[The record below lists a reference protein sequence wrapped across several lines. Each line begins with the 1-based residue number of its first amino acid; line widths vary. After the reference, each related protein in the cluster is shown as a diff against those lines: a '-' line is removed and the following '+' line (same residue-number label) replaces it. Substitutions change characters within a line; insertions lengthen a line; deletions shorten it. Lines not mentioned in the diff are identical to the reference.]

1 LTAANKT
8 IFFLLCACVIV
19 STLAYGTVHQP
30 TIALFYFVIAG
41 MLVIWAID
49 GFTGSSV
56 KYSTSL
62 IQIPVYL
69 AAAYAFLQ
77 IIPFGSIAE
86 TAGLS
91 GIPRT
96 ISLAPFA
103 SEATGLHFI
112 ALGIFLS
119 LALTY
124 IDSAARLKRIA
135 VVITIFGAV
144 FAFFAILQSVLSPTK
159 IYGIFER
166 PSPFGSFVNRH
177 NFAAYIEMT
186 ASIPL
191 GLLFVGAVSRDK
203 KLLYIIGITLMCVA
217 LLLSGSRGGF
227 IALLAEL
234 ILLIFL
240 TTRSHGV
247 RKVALRIALS
257 LLLIG
262 AVIVGAFFVGG
273 ETSLSR
279 FAETAASKDITTNRT
294 HIWAVTLKAIS
305 GNLPFGAGLGAFAQA
320 YTPYDDFNGLERVE
334 QAHNDYLQVLADAGI
349 VGALIGLAF
358 LFLIYRSARKGIAVH
373 NLFRRGIAIGAL
385 SGIFAILIHSVFD
398 FVLHTTA
405 ISILFLT
412 LVAMLTA
419 ALRKYPDDESDPDNR
434 EHRKRRSSTKVAE
447 FSPKR

>member
-1 LTAANKT
+1 MTVANKT
-8 IFFLLCACVIV
+8 IFFLLCACVVV

-30 TIALFYFVIAG
+30 TIALFYFVVAG
-41 MLVIWAID
+41 MLVIWAVD
-49 GFTGSSV
+49 SFTSGTIKFS
-56 KYSTSL
+56 KSL
-62 IQIPVYL
+62 IQVPVYL
-69 AAAYAFLQ
+69 AAVYAVIQ
-77 IIPFGSIAE
+77 IIPFGSVAE

-103 SEATGLHFI
+103 TEATGLHFA
-112 ALGIFLS
+112 ALGIYLS
-119 LALTY
+119 LALAY
-124 IDSAARLKRIA
+124 IDSAARLKRMA
-135 VVITIFGAV
+135 NVIIIFGAV

-186 ASIPL
+186 VSIPL
-191 GLLFVGAVSRDK
+191 GLLFVGAVARDK
-203 KLLYIIGITLMCVA
+203 KLLYITGITLMCVA

-227 IALLAEL
+227 IALMAEL

-240 TTRSHGV
+240 TTRSHGA
-247 RKVALRIALS
+247 RKIALRVALS

-262 AVIVGAFFVGG
+262 AVIAGAFFVGG

-294 HIWAVTLKAIS
+294 HIWAVTLKAIA
-305 GNLPFGAGLGAFAQA
+305 GNMPFGAGLGAFAQA

-334 QAHNDYLQVLADAGI
+334 QAHNDYLQVLADGG
-349 VGALIGLAF
+349 VPGALIGLAF
-358 LFLIYRSARKGIAVH
+358 VFLLYQAARKGIAEH
-373 NLFRRGIAIGAL
+373 NMYRRGIAIGSL
-385 SGIFAILIHSVFD
+385 SGIFAILIHSIFD

-412 LVAMLTA
+412 LTAMLSA
-419 ALRKYPDDESDPDNR
+419 ALRKYPDDETDPGHH
-434 EHRKRRSSTKVAE
+434 EHRKRRSSSKVAA
-447 FSPKR
+447 FSRDR